1 LILDDYFK
9 NIYINI
15 YNLKLHNKKVNL
27 YQIKAK
33 DSGDMCIL
41 QNKYLVVSV
50 YLNLILI
57 DIEEEYKV
65 IHVTKTIFGCVN
77 SFCYFKNYTFFS
89 GDDVG
94 DITEWQIIDNKLK
107 KIKEYNNCK
116 EDVNSIIKYNNN
128 SWIAAGSND
137 GLIKF
142 YETDF

>member
-1 LILDDYFK
+1 MLILFV
-9 NIYINI
+9 I
-15 YNLKLHNKKVNL
+15 LK
-27 YQIKAK
+27 I
-33 DSGDMCIL
+33 
-41 QNKYLVVSV
+41 
-50 YLNLILI
+50 
-57 DIEEEYKV
+57 
-65 IHVTKTIFGCVN
+65 IF
-77 SFCYFKNYTFFS
+77 FFS

-107 KIKEYNNCK
+107 KIKDYNNCK